1 MPIACQSGE
10 GLTGICHVFT
20 LQKYYFFVGERY
32 EYRKICVVSDILS
45 LFLREDVILRSA
57 DGYRVKRAFA
67 VRLSNWQLFE
77 GGRGPAT
84 LRRPRRGDVCAVL
97 RLCHAWVRTY
107 PGAERENMW
116 HVDRKSPL
124 QWEKRGAFNEKY
136 ASSCTKRP
144 VFRIFLPVGRAR
156 GRLFRRQVGRS
167 IFGGDSMRTKEG
179 KAGSLPQQKSPLQG
193 RGCAAKGLYSKCAAR
208 WATVIR
214 LDVAGGRD
222 R

>member
-32 EYRKICVVSDILS
+32 EYRKTCVASDILS
-45 LFLREDVILRSA
+45 LFLCEDVILRFA
-57 DGYRVKRAFA
+57 DGHWVKPAFGT
-67 VRLSNWQLFE
+67 RLSNWQFIE
-77 GGRGPAT
+77 GAREAAT

-107 PGAERENMW
+107 PGAERENRW

-144 VFRIFLPVGRAR
+144 VF
-156 GRLFRRQVGRS
+156 
-167 IFGGDSMRTKEG
+167 
-179 KAGSLPQQKSPLQG
+179 
-193 RGCAAKGLYSKCAAR
+193 
-208 WATVIR
+208 
-214 LDVAGGRD
+214 
-222 R
+222 

>member
-1 MPIACQSGE
+1 MPIVCQSGE
-10 GLTGICHVFT
+10 GLTGVCHVFT
-20 LQKYYFFVGERY
+20 LQKYYFFVGERH
-32 EYRKICVVSDILS
+32 EYRKTCVASDILS

-57 DGYRVKRAFA
+57 AGYRAKRAFA
-67 VRLSNWQLFE
+67 ARLSNWQLFAR
-77 GGRGPAT
+77 GRGAVP

-107 PGAERENMW
+107 PGAERENRW

-167 IFGGDSMRTKEG
+167 IVEGDSMRTKEG
-179 KAGSLPQQKSPLQG
+179 KEGSLPQQKIPF
-193 RGCAAKGLYSKCAAR
+193 AAEQVCCKGDLFEMCCPMGNG
-208 WATVIR
+208 
-214 LDVAGGRD
+214 D
-222 R
+222 